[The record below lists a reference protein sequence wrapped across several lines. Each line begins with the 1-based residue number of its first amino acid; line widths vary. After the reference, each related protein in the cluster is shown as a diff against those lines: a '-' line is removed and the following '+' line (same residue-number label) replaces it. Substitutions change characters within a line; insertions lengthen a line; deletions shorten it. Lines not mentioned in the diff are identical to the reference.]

1 MMKKIWLICITA
13 FIVITSFNIHTIY
26 AAVIDEVRFEGN
38 KRIPNTRITPYLIKS
53 GKEFD
58 IKEFNESI
66 KKLYSTGLFLN
77 IDGDLSVDGDKFVL
91 TYKLEEMPI
100 VGSII
105 FKGNKEV
112 KTSKLRE
119 DFPFKT
125 GSVLSLASL
134 EKALSKIKTVYEEE
148 KKTDWFY
155 KNEKYEREFDERAD
169 RNQYKL

>member
-53 GKEFD
+53 GKEFN

-77 IDGDLSVDGDKFVL
+77 IDVDLSVDGDKFVW
-91 TYKLEEMPI
+91 TYKLDEMPI
-100 VGSII
+100 VRSII
-105 FKGNKEV
+105 INGNKEV
-112 KTSKLRE
+112 
-119 DFPFKT
+119 
-125 GSVLSLASL
+125 
-134 EKALSKIKTVYEEE
+134 
-148 KKTDWFY
+148 
-155 KNEKYEREFDERAD
+155 
-169 RNQYKL
+169 